1 MVVKQAMKQK
11 VRILLTP
18 EALMMATALQ
28 KGNLRPLSH
37 VIEDC
42 IRWTYEHKNDT
53 DVETLGCQ

>member
-1 MVVKQAMKQK
+1 MKQK